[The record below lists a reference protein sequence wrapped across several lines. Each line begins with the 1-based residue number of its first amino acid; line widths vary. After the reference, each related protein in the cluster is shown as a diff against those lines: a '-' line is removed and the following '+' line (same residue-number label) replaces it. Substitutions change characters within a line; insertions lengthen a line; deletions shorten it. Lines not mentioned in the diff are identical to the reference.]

1 MEEQSACCGPIYK
14 NLPRSPVE
22 KDRDPLPLSTADVR
36 KRSRRRPY
44 GPVQEKDPIVEVEKA
59 LDHEVHE
66 MEHDI
71 QADVDAVM
79 KKYDRESNTRIW
91 EGAPKIALQVLMS
104 AFSIYCIL
112 MTLFSKALPERRLS
126 LFLGFIIIIGYLV
139 YPARKGAARVNHV
152 PWYDWILMVLGAGSF
167 FYFAI
172 NAFSI
177 IQLATKL
184 QPIHIIVGAIGILVL
199 IELCRRCVG
208 LPILVRGWALLLIY
222 TFYNQ
227 LSWDPSFYK
236 ALKNIVYKLFY
247 TTNGVIGTPIKRLLH
262 LHRAVHHLR
271 RLPGAHRHRQLL
283 HQLGQRRL
291 PAGPPA
297 APPRWRSSP
306 PPCAAWC
313 PAPPW
318 ATP

>member
-1 MEEQSACCGPIYK
+1 MGLFK
-14 NLPRSPVE
+14 
-22 KDRDPLPLSTADVR
+22 K
-36 KRSRRRPY
+36 
-44 GPVQEKDPIVEVEKA
+44 KDPIVEVEKA

-152 PWYDWILMVLGAGSF
+152 PWYDWLLMVLGAGSF

-172 NAFSI
+172 NAS
-177 IQLATKL
+177 
-184 QPIHIIVGAIGILVL
+184 
-199 IELCRRCVG
+199 
-208 LPILVRGWALLLIY
+208 
-222 TFYNQ
+222 
-227 LSWDPSFYK
+227 PSFSW
-236 ALKNIVYKLFY
+236 
-247 TTNGVIGTPIKRLLH
+247 
-262 LHRAVHHLR
+262 
-271 RLPGAHRHRQLL
+271 
-283 HQLGQRRL
+283 
-291 PAGPPA
+291 PPS
-297 APPRWRSSP
+297 SSP
-306 PPCAAWC
+306 STSSSVPSVLWC
-313 PAPPW
+313 
-318 ATP
+318 